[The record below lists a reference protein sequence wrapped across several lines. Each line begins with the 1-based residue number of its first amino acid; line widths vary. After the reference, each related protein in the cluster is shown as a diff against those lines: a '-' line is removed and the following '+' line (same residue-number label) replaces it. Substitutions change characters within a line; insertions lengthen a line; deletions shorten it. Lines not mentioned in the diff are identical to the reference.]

1 LHLFV
6 ELSILFLSIFG
17 TFVFNSCSTDGN
29 SSNQNNNSGSILPK
43 TIIISDNEGNT
54 QRTDFFYNGNKID
67 HINTTKNN
75 QGVGVTNFVYN
86 GDFITQTQPQ
96 SLIFGGIATENFTYQ
111 NGKLIS
117 VVSTINGGIYN
128 GIQSSVI
135 FEYSTNGEITRTRR
149 QLGSTDPNFDDVLF
163 MTNSSVGLPSS
174 LTLNNGTNPANGFPQ
189 DNSTINYNTTNSVY
203 KNIVGFNNVLS
214 NLYFT
219 DLSVNSLY
227 GNGLS
232 PYQDDLSCL
241 SNLSPINN
249 YSSID
254 FNTIFYS
261 YDYSYV
267 YNENNYPTSFQV
279 FDFYG
284 QPVRYGTIIYY

>member
-1 LHLFV
+1 MRLRILI
-6 ELSILFLSIFG
+6 LSILG
-17 TFVFNSCSTDGN
+17 TFVFNSCSTDSN
-29 SSNQNNNSGSILPK
+29 SSNQNNNSGSVLPK
-43 TIIISDNEGNT
+43 TIIISDNEGNS

-67 HINTTKNN
+67 HTNTTKNN
-75 QGVGVTNFVYN
+75 QGIEVTNFVYD
-86 GDFITQTQPQ
+86 GDFITQIQPQ
-96 SLIFGGIATENFTYQ
+96 SQYFGGIYTQNFTYQ

-117 VVSTINGGIYN
+117 VVGTINGGNYN
-128 GIQSSVI
+128 GIQSSVT
-135 FEYSTNGEITRTRR
+135 FEYATNGEITRTVR

-163 MTNSSVGLPSS
+163 ITNSSTGLPSF
-174 LTLNNGTNPANGFPQ
+174 LTPNNGTLTNGSSQ

-219 DLSVNSLY
+219 DLSVDSLY
-227 GNGLS
+227 NNPLS
-232 PYQDDLSCL
+232 PYNDDLSWE

-267 YNENNYPTSFQV
+267 YNEYNYPTSFQV